1 MTKIKRAGEILISIV
16 IPVFNEEENVTPLF
30 SSIKEVMMKVG
41 EKYEVIFVDDGS
53 KDRTLSNLKEILTN
67 GTEPGELRILEL
79 QRNYGQTPALLAGL
93 DNVRGDVVVTL
104 DGDLQNDPND
114 IPKLLNALDE
124 NCDVVCG
131 WRKSRQDNF
140 LKKLP
145 SRFNNFLNRK
155 LNNVDIHDS
164 GCTMRAYRSE
174 AVKGMHLYAEGHR
187 YIPAIL
193 AKQGFRLREV
203 ETDHKPRIMG
213 KTKYG
218 IKRLFRGF
226 NDLLTLKALH
236 KWGTKPGH
244 LFNIWAVLFIFF
256 SFLTGVWTVL
266 ERVLFYRFWSFYS
279 EPVFIR
285 SNPFLIISIMLF
297 LFGFLLIFLGFLA
310 ELFYRKTTDSRN
322 SYQIKKEW
330 KKDEELPIL

>member
-1 MTKIKRAGEILISIV
+1 MSLLKVQRAGAILISIV
-16 IPVFNEEENVTPLF
+16 IPVFNEEENVTPLYK
-30 SSIKEVMMKVG
+30 SIKEVMGEIG

-53 KDRTLSNLKEILTN
+53 RDNTLPNLQKILAN
-67 GTEPGELRILEL
+67 GAGKGVLRVLEL

-93 DNVRGDVVVTL
+93 EHTKGDIVITL
-104 DGDLQNDPND
+104 DGDLQNDPKD
-114 IPKLLNALDE
+114 IPKFLEELNG

-174 AVKGMHLYAEGHR
+174 AVKGIQLHAEGHR

-193 AKQGFRLREV
+193 ANQGFQLSEV

-218 IKRLFRGF
+218 FKRLFRGF
-226 NDLLTLKALH
+226 NDLLTLRVLN
-236 KWGTKPGH
+236 KWATKPGH
-244 LFNIWAVLFIFF
+244 LFNFCAVIFF
-256 SFLTGVWTVL
+256 FVSLLSGIWTIL
-266 ERVLFYRFWSFYS
+266 ERVVFYRFWSFYS
-279 EPVFIR
+279 EPILIR
-285 SNPFLIISIMLF
+285 SNPFLIIGLLLF
-297 LFGFLLIFLGFLA
+297 LFGVLLLFIGFLA
-310 ELFYRKTTDSRN
+310 ELFYRKTTDSKY

-330 KKDEELPIL
+330 Y